1 MLLLVRHQ
9 EQDEGEDDVVDED
22 DNEEDND
29 TVQNHSWVGDGDLVR
44 LAEAE
49 LRQSSQENI
58 TLEVWFGSDQSPG
71 AWRMRRRLRHL
82 GTVTDHLGGF

>member
-1 MLLLVRHQ
+1 MLLPVRHL
-9 EQDEGEDDVVDED
+9 EQDEGEDSCHVVRNIPDA
-22 DNEEDND
+22 
-29 TVQNHSWVGDGDLVR
+29 VQDHSLAGEGDLVGT
-44 LAEAE
+44 AEAE

-82 GTVTDHLGGF
+82 GMVTDHLGGF